1 DRLPAGAR
9 SGPGSG
15 RAPAAGARGPRR
27 TLGASHVTSGSLSRY
42 ESMEPPEPG
51 AAQASVS
58 ERSRALTLGLA
69 ILGGVFGL
77 HRFYTGR
84 TQSGIWM
91 CLTLGGMGIWY
102 LYDVVV
108 VAAGDFHDCDGRRV
122 ARWEVSDAAAGPG
135 ASDRRVTDPE
145 DRMLG
150 LESQVGAPAERLPFA
165 EPRLAHARE
174 RGTLP
179 KG

>member
-1 DRLPAGAR
+1 M
-9 SGPGSG
+9 
-15 RAPAAGARGPRR
+15 
-27 TLGASHVTSGSLSRY
+27 TSGSVSRY
-42 ESMEPPEPG
+42 EPLEPPEPG
-51 AAQASVS
+51 AGRAPLS
-58 ERSRALTLGLA
+58 ERSRGVALGLA
-69 ILGGVFGL
+69 VLGGPFGL
-77 HRFYTGR
+77 HRFYAGR

-108 VAAGDFHDCDGRRV
+108 VAAGDFHDGDGRRV

-135 ASDRRVTDPE
+135 ASDRRVTDLE

-150 LESQVGAPAERLPFA
+150 LESQVGELAERLDFA
-165 EPRLAHARE
+165 ERRLAQARE
-174 RGTLP
+174 RGSLP

>member
-1 DRLPAGAR
+1 M
-9 SGPGSG
+9 
-15 RAPAAGARGPRR
+15 
-27 TLGASHVTSGSLSRY
+27 TSGSLSRY

-108 VAAGDFHDCDGRRV
+108 VAAGDFRDGDGRRV
-122 ARWEVSDAAAGPG
+122 VRWEVSDAGIGPT
-135 ASDRRVTDPE
+135 ASDRRVSDLE
-145 DRMLG
+145 DRLLG
-150 LESQVGAPAERLPFA
+150 LESQVGELAERLDFA
-165 EPRLAHARE
+165 ERLLAQARE
-174 RGTLP
+174 RGSLP
-179 KG
+179 KT

>member
-1 DRLPAGAR
+1 
-9 SGPGSG
+9 
-15 RAPAAGARGPRR
+15 
-27 TLGASHVTSGSLSRY
+27 
-42 ESMEPPEPG
+42 MEPPEPG

-108 VAAGDFHDCDGRRV
+108 VAAGDFRDGDGRRGV
-122 ARWEVSDAAAGPG
+122 RWGVSGAGIGPS
-135 ASDRRVTDPE
+135 ASDPRGSGLA

-150 LESQVGAPAERLPFA
+150 LQSQVGELP
-165 EPRLAHARE
+165 
-174 RGTLP
+174 
-179 KG
+179 